1 MKIDAMAAGAPKWQM
16 GPQGIGFLY
25 LTEELQSR
33 VHQKYLGWL
42 SVENPFD
49 FTNWDQPL
57 DPAARRYEGG
67 TVNIHG
73 MWGLHAALSTLL
85 EVGPSV
91 IESHIMSLT
100 QTLMDEFLDATDVK
114 LFSPVELSER
124 AGIVTIELPTSVD
137 PTLAFQEL
145 TRREVFISLRN
156 GKFRYSPHFYNTREE
171 ILSAATNTKDVFRLL
186 SKK

>member
-1 MKIDAMAAGAPKWQM
+1 
-16 GPQGIGFLY
+16 
-25 LTEELQSR
+25 
-33 VHQKYLGWL
+33 
-42 SVENPFD
+42 
-49 FTNWDQPL
+49 
-57 DPAARRYEGG
+57 
-67 TVNIHG
+67 
-73 MWGLHAALSTLL
+73 
-85 EVGPSV
+85 
-91 IESHIMSLT
+91 
-100 QTLMDEFLDATDVK
+100 VK